1 MAGLTVERVV
11 QAPPERVWRSFADP
25 VELSAWFWPP
35 RLQPQA
41 RIDVTPGGS
50 LRIRSDV
57 ADLGITGT
65 VTAAEEG
72 RLLSTTWRWDG
83 EDDET
88 AVTIEL
94 APDPDGTRVTVRHDG
109 FATEHAV
116 QEHITG
122 WNDCLDRLVATA

>member
-1 MAGLTVERVV
+1 MAGLIVERVV
-11 QAPPERVWRSFADP
+11 QATPEWVWRSLADP

-41 RIDVTPGGS
+41 RIDATPGGA
-50 LRIRSDV
+50 LRIRSEV

-88 AVTIEL
+88 AVRIEL
-94 APDPDGTRVTVRHDG
+94 APEADGTRVIVRHDG
-109 FATEHAV
+109 FATGHAV

-122 WNDCLDRLVATA
+122 WNDCLDRLVARA

>member
-11 QAPPERVWRSFADP
+11 AAPPERVWRSFTDP

-41 RIDVTPGGS
+41 RIDATPGGA

-57 ADLGITGT
+57 ADLGISGT
-65 VTAAEEG
+65 VTAVEEG
-72 RLLSTTWRWDG
+72 RLLATTWRWDG

-94 APDPDGTRVTVRHDG
+94 APGVEGTRVTVRHDG
-109 FATEHAV
+109 FVTEHAV
-116 QEHITG
+116 EEHVTG

>member
-11 QAPPERVWRSFADP
+11 AAPPERVWRSFADP

-35 RLQPQA
+35 RLRPQA
-41 RIDVTPGGS
+41 RIDATPGGT

-57 ADLGITGT
+57 ADLGISGT

-83 EDDET
+83 EAGET

-94 APDPDGTRVTVRHDG
+94 APEADGTRVRVRHDG
-109 FATEHAV
+109 FATEDAV
-116 QEHITG
+116 AEHVTG